1 MIDDRKRRQEE
12 MLKAIDHKFDQQKD
26 GMKQQMSECYNNLI
40 DVVRESDEKSMAE
53 DIKIHK
59 EIDVIKNGMLSLEGR
74 TFRDDCRRLLQN
86 DHRITL
92 NEFEAISAEHI
103 VYNNLGGNHEGDGLF
118 SMVVA
123 KYQNSL
129 KIMEED

>member
-1 MIDDRKRRQEE
+1 MIDDRNRRQEE
-12 MLKAIDHKFDQQKD
+12 MLKAIDNKFDQQKD

-40 DVVRESDEKSMAE
+40 DVVKKSDEKSMAE
-53 DIKIHK
+53 DVKIHK

-74 TFRDDCRRLLQN
+74 TFKEDCRRLLQD

-92 NEFEAISAEHI
+92 NEFEAISNEHV

-129 KIMEED
+129 KVMEEN

>member
-1 MIDDRKRRQEE
+1 MIDDRKHRQEE
-12 MLKAIDHKFDQQKD
+12 MLKAIDNKFDQQKD
-26 GMKQQMSECYNNLI
+26 GMTKQMSECYSNLI
-40 DVVRESDEKSMAE
+40 NVVKESDEKSMAE

-74 TFRDDCRRLLQN
+74 TFKEDCRRLLQD

-92 NEFEAISAEHI
+92 NEFEAISNEHV

-129 KIMEED
+129 KVMEEN

>member
-12 MLKAIDHKFDQQKD
+12 MLKAIDNKFDQQKD

-40 DVVRESDEKSMAE
+40 DVVKESDEKSMAE
-53 DIKIHK
+53 DVKIHK

-74 TFRDDCRRLLQN
+74 TFKEDCRRLLQD

-92 NEFEAISAEHI
+92 NEFEAISNEHV

-129 KIMEED
+129 KIMEEN

>member
-1 MIDDRKRRQEE
+1 MIDDRKHRQEE
-12 MLKAIDHKFDQQKD
+12 MLKAIDNKFDQQKD

-40 DVVRESDEKSMAE
+40 NVVKESDEKSMAE
-53 DIKIHK
+53 DVKIHK

-74 TFRDDCRRLLQN
+74 TFKEDCRRLLQD

-92 NEFEAISAEHI
+92 NEFEAISNEHV